1 METNPPRVSAPR
13 QVVVFGLAEELYAVD
28 VQRVQEIIRWRAPRT
43 VAGAVPGVCGV
54 INLRGKIIPVCDLS
68 LTIGA
73 PPIGHDDQA
82 KIVVLE
88 NAFGVC
94 GFVVDRVEEV
104 ASFESASVDEMP
116 PLASDADFVVGIAKV
131 GDRLIV
137 VLDPD
142 RLFDASVADDAAARG
157 SAVDE
162 LAVAA

>member
-1 METNPPRVSAPR
+1 METSTPRAGIAR
-13 QVVVFGLAEELYAVD
+13 QVVVFGLADELYSVD
-28 VQRVQEIIRWRAPRT
+28 VQRVQEIIRWREPRT
-43 VAGAVPGVCGV
+43 VAGAVPGVRGV

-73 PPIGHDDQA
+73 PPIDHDDRS

-104 ASFESASVDEMP
+104 STFTAEQIDEMP
-116 PLASDADFVVGIAKV
+116 PLASDADFVIGVAKV
-131 GDRLIV
+131 NDRLIV

-142 RLFDASVADDAAARG
+142 RLFDASVAEDLAVAG
-157 SAVDE
+157 PAVDE
-162 LAVAA
+162 LAAAA